1 MAGAWVHHCRMQCD
15 SGLELNHLQEFYFIA
30 LDVFQ
35 KSGYAKSRNK
45 DDRLAGWLSLLCT
58 EDADVAEELC
68 LTYPWLEEIYREMAA
83 YRLKPEEVLGMFS
96 DALREMDR
104 NTVKYMVEQQQKT
117 IQDQAAKLEEKE
129 TLLSEKDT
137 LLSEKDTLLSE
148 KDAEISEKIAM
159 LSEKEILLDEKDAM
173 LSEKDLLL
181 SQQARE
187 IERLKQML
195 GKNNMLHEDA

>member
-1 MAGAWVHHCRMQCD
+1 MTLTQNMGV
-15 SGLELNHLQEFYFIA
+15 FYFIA

-117 IQDQAAKLEEKE
+117 IQDQAAKLEEK
-129 TLLSEKDT
+129 
-137 LLSEKDTLLSE
+137 
-148 KDAEISEKIAM
+148 DAEISEKIAM
-159 LSEKEILLDEKDAM
+159 LSEK
-173 LSEKDLLL
+173 DLLL
-181 SQQARE
+181 SQQAKE
-187 IERLKQML
+187 IELLKQML
-195 GKNNMLHEDA
+195 GKNNMLHEEA